1 MKCHSILPLM
11 ISEKTLL
18 RTPVK
23 FKNLC
28 YIYPPSVSEIIDE
41 DNFGIYRKLL
51 TISQEEIEDEY
62 VEKKMDMANLLN
74 PLEYIL
80 NNAYNIEGFDI
91 IVKRA
96 FQFFIKKEVHLLY
109 EQKMIVIGNVEDF
122 KKVDSV
128 DQLKIIREEDYFD
141 FQNAIRLSLGEDTIS
156 PPDPNEH
163 PKIKAMKAKARYRDK
178 IKATSGKSGL
188 TLSTS
193 LISICCMGIGL
204 NPLNIGE
211 LSYAAIGPLI
221 HQYQEKEKYRIDIDS
236 LLAGADS
243 KKVKPKY
250 WIRNIDD

>member
-1 MKCHSILPLM
+1 M
-11 ISEKTLL
+11 ISEKILL
-18 RTPVK
+18 RKPVK

-28 YIYPPSVSEIIDE
+28 YIYPPSVMEVVDE
-41 DNFGIYRKLL
+41 NNFTMYKKLL

-62 VEKKMDMANLLN
+62 VEKKMDLSTLLT

-80 NNAYNIEGFDI
+80 NNAYNIEGFEVL
-91 IVKRA
+91 VKKA
-96 FQFFIKKEVHLLY
+96 FSFFIKKEVHLLY
-109 EQKMIVIGNVEDF
+109 DKKMIVIGGAEDF
-122 KKVDSV
+122 KQITNVAD
-128 DQLKIIREEDYFD
+128 LKIIKEEDYFD
-141 FQNAIRLSLGEDTIS
+141 FQNAIRLCLGENTIS

-178 IKATSGKSGL
+178 IKATSGKGGL

-250 WIRNIDD
+250 WIRNIED

>member
-1 MKCHSILPLM
+1 MINEKILL
-11 ISEKTLL
+11 KK
-18 RTPVK
+18 PVK
-23 FKNLC
+23 FKDLC
-28 YIYPPSVSEIIDE
+28 YIYPPSVSEVIDE
-41 DNFGIYRKLL
+41 SNFSIYRKLL

-62 VEKKMDMANLLN
+62 AEKKMDMANLLN

-80 NNAYNIEGFDI
+80 NNSYNIEGFDI
-91 IVKRA
+91 LVKKA
-96 FQFFIKKEVHLLY
+96 FYFFIKKEVHLLY
-109 EQKMIVIGNVEDF
+109 EQKMIVIGSTEDF
-122 KKVDSV
+122 KKITDVQ
-128 DQLKIIREEDYFD
+128 QLKIIREEDYFD
-141 FQNAIRLSLGEDTIS
+141 FQNAIRICLGEDTIS

-163 PKIKAMKAKARYRDK
+163 PKIKAMKAKARYRDR
-178 IKATSGKSGL
+178 IKAKNGKGL

-243 KKVKPKY
+243 KKIKPKY

>member
-1 MKCHSILPLM
+1 MINEKILLG
-11 ISEKTLL
+11 K
-18 RTPVK
+18 PVK

-28 YIYPPSVSEIIDE
+28 YIYPPSVMEVVDE
-41 DNFGIYRKLL
+41 NNFSLYKKLL

-62 VEKKMDMANLLN
+62 VEKKMDLANLLT

-80 NNAYNIEGFDI
+80 NNAYNIEGFEI
-91 IVKRA
+91 LVKKA
-96 FQFFIKKEVHLLY
+96 FRFFIKKEVHLLY
-109 EQKMIVIGNVEDF
+109 DKKMIVIGSAEDF
-122 KKVDSV
+122 KQISDINE
-128 DQLKIIREEDYFD
+128 LKIIKEEDYFD
-141 FQNAIRLSLGEDTIS
+141 FQNAIRISLGGDVIS

-178 IKATSGKSGL
+178 VKATSGKNGL

-250 WIRNIDD
+250 WIRNIED